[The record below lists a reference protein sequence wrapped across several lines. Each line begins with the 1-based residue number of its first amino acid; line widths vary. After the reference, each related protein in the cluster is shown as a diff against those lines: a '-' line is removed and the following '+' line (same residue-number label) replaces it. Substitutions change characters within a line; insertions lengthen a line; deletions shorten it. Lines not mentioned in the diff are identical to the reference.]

1 MHKTK
6 QNFKIQLFV
15 TTLSII
21 LFVLK
26 FVAYYLTHSLSVL
39 SDALESIV
47 NVLAG
52 CIGLYSLYVASKPKD
67 KDHPYGHGKAEFIS
81 AAFEGSLIITA
92 GLIIIVEAVASFF
105 SPNALHALD
114 NGLWILLVTALINL
128 MAGLIAKK
136 MGQKNNSLALM
147 SSGKHLIIDSVT
159 TFGVIIGIS
168 IVLLTQF
175 NGLDSLIAILMGC
188 WIIYNGYKIIR
199 ASLAG
204 IMDEADMALLGNVI
218 AEINDNRNKNWID
231 LHNLRVIKYGPLL
244 HIDCHLTMP
253 WYLNVHEAHKIMDQF
268 TDLIKSKFGD
278 SVEFFIHI
286 DGCMPFS
293 CDICTLESC
302 EHRKTPF
309 KKKLD
314 WTMENVL
321 ANIKHQLYY

>member
-1 MHKTK
+1 VQRSK
-6 QNFKIQLFV
+6 QNLKVQFFLTILSVVLFA
-15 TTLSII
+15 
-21 LFVLK
+21 LK

-47 NVLAG
+47 NVIAG
-52 CIGLYSLYVASKPKD
+52 GIGLYSLYVASKPKD

-92 GLIIIVEAVASFF
+92 GLIIIIESVASYF

-114 NGLWILLVTALINL
+114 NGLWILLSTALINL
-128 MAGLIAKK
+128 FAGLIAKK
-136 MGQKNNSLALM
+136 MGKKNKSLALI
-147 SSGKHLIIDSVT
+147 SSGQHLIIDSFT

-168 IVLLTQF
+168 IVLITNY
-175 NGLDSLIAILMGC
+175 NGIDSFIALLMGF

-199 ASLAG
+199 ESIAG
-204 IMDEADMALLGNVI
+204 IMDEADMALLENVI
-218 AEINDNRNKNWID
+218 AELDANRNKNWVD

-253 WYLNVHEAHKIMDQF
+253 WYLNVHEAHKMMDHF

-293 CDICTLESC
+293 CAICTLEQC
-302 EHRKTPF
+302 DKRQAPFQRK
-309 KKKLD
+309 LN

-321 ANIKHQLYY
+321 ANTKHQL

>member
-1 MHKTK
+1 MHNSK
-6 QNFKIQLFV
+6 QNLRIQFFITIISIVLFA
-15 TTLSII
+15 
-21 LFVLK
+21 LK

-52 CIGLYSLYVASKPKD
+52 GIGLYSLYVASKPRD

-92 GLIIIVEAVASFF
+92 GLIIIVETITSYF
-105 SPNALHALD
+105 SPNELHALD
-114 NGLWILLVTALINL
+114 NGVWILFATSIINL
-128 MAGLIAKK
+128 LAGVIAKK
-136 MGQKNNSLALM
+136 IGKKNNSIALV
-147 SSGKHLIIDSVT
+147 SSGKHLIIDGIT
-159 TFGVIIGIS
+159 TFGIIIGIG
-168 IVLLTQF
+168 IVLITNY
-175 NGLDSLIAILMGC
+175 NGLDSIIAFLMGI

-199 ASLAG
+199 ESIAG
-204 IMDEADMALLGNVI
+204 IMDEADLALLENVI
-218 AEINDNRNKNWID
+218 AEMNANRNDNWID

-253 WYLNVHEAHKIMDQF
+253 WYLNVHEAHIVMDQF

-286 DGCMPFS
+286 DGCMYFS
-293 CDICTLESC
+293 CAICCIQNC
-302 EHRKTPF
+302 EKRQHSF
-309 KKKLD
+309 QKKLD

-321 ANIKHQLYY
+321 SNHKHQLI

>member
-6 QNFKIQLFV
+6 QNFKVQLFV
-15 TTLSII
+15 TTLSIV

-92 GLIIIVEAVASFF
+92 GLIIIIEALSSFF
-105 SPNALHALD
+105 SPTALHALD
-114 NGLWILLVTALINL
+114 NGLWILLITAFINL
-128 MAGLIAKK
+128 FAGMMAKK
-136 MGQKNNSLALM
+136 IGRKNNSLALV

-159 TFGVIIGIS
+159 TFGVIMGIA
-168 IVLLTQF
+168 IVLLTKF
-175 NGLDSLIAILMGC
+175 NGLDSYIAMLMGI

-199 ASLAG
+199 QSIAG
-204 IMDEADMALLGNVI
+204 IMDEADMALLENVI
-218 AEINDNRNKNWID
+218 AEINDNRNKSWID
-231 LHNLRVIKYGPLL
+231 LHNLRVIKYGPLM

-253 WYLNVHEAHKIMDQF
+253 WYLNVHEAHRIMDQF

-293 CDICTLESC
+293 CDICTLENCPQRQAS
-302 EHRKTPF
+302 F

-321 ANIKHQLYY
+321 VNTKHQL

>member
-6 QNFKIQLFV
+6 QNFKVQLFV

-92 GLIIIVEAVASFF
+92 GLIIILEALSSFS
-105 SPNALHALD
+105 SPTALHALD
-114 NGLWILLVTALINL
+114 NGLWILLITALINL
-128 MAGLIAKK
+128 FAGLMAKK
-136 MGQKNNSLALM
+136 IGRKNNSLALV

-159 TFGVIIGIS
+159 TFGVIMGIA
-168 IVLLTQF
+168 IVLLTKF
-175 NGLDSLIAILMGC
+175 NGLDSYIAMLMGI
-188 WIIYNGYKIIR
+188 WIIYNGYTIIR
-199 ASLAG
+199 QSIAG
-204 IMDEADMALLGNVI
+204 IMDEADMALLENVI
-218 AEINDNRNKNWID
+218 AEINDNRNKSWID
-231 LHNLRVIKYGPLL
+231 LHNLRVIKYGPLM

-253 WYLNVHEAHKIMDQF
+253 WYLNVHEAHLIMDQF

-293 CDICTLESC
+293 CDICTLENCPQRQAS
-302 EHRKTPF
+302 F

-321 ANIKHQLYY
+321 VNTKHQL

>member
-6 QNFKIQLFV
+6 QNFKVQLFV
-15 TTLSII
+15 TTLSIV

-92 GLIIIVEAVASFF
+92 GLIIIIEALSSFF
-105 SPNALHALD
+105 SPTALHALD
-114 NGLWILLVTALINL
+114 NGLWILLITAFINL
-128 MAGLIAKK
+128 FAGMMAKK
-136 MGQKNNSLALM
+136 IGRKNNSLALV
-147 SSGKHLIIDSVT
+147 SSGKHLMIDSVT
-159 TFGVIIGIS
+159 TFGVIIGIA
-168 IVLLTQF
+168 IVLLTKF
-175 NGLDSLIAILMGC
+175 NGLDSYIAMLMGI

-199 ASLAG
+199 QSIAG
-204 IMDEADMALLGNVI
+204 IMDEADMALLENVI
-218 AEINDNRNKNWID
+218 AEINDNRNKSWID
-231 LHNLRVIKYGPLL
+231 LHNLRVIKYGPLM

-253 WYLNVHEAHKIMDQF
+253 WYLNVHEAHRIMDQF

-293 CDICTLESC
+293 CDICTLENCPQRQAS
-302 EHRKTPF
+302 F

-321 ANIKHQLYY
+321 VNTKHQL

>member
-1 MHKTK
+1 VHKTK
-6 QNFKIQLFV
+6 QNFKVQLFV
-15 TTLSII
+15 TTLSIV

-92 GLIIIVEAVASFF
+92 GLIIIIEALSSFF
-105 SPNALHALD
+105 SPTALHALD
-114 NGLWILLVTALINL
+114 NGLWILLITAFINL
-128 MAGLIAKK
+128 FAGIMAKK
-136 MGQKNNSLALM
+136 IGRKNNSLALV

-159 TFGVIIGIS
+159 TFGVIIGIA
-168 IVLLTQF
+168 IVLLTKF
-175 NGLDSLIAILMGC
+175 NGLDSYIAMLMGI

-199 ASLAG
+199 QSIAG
-204 IMDEADMALLGNVI
+204 IMDEADMALLENVI
-218 AEINDNRNKNWID
+218 AEINDNRNKSWID
-231 LHNLRVIKYGPLL
+231 LHNLRVIKYGPLM

-253 WYLNVHEAHKIMDQF
+253 WYLNVHEAHRIMDQF

-293 CDICTLESC
+293 CDICTLENCPQRQAS
-302 EHRKTPF
+302 F

-321 ANIKHQLYY
+321 VNTKHQL

>member
-1 MHKTK
+1 MHRTK
-6 QNFKIQLFV
+6 QNFKVQLFV

-21 LFVLK
+21 LFALK

-39 SDALESIV
+39 SDALESTV

-92 GLIIIVEAVASFF
+92 GLIIILEALSSFF
-105 SPNALHALD
+105 SPTTLHSLD
-114 NGLWILLVTALINL
+114 NGLWILLTTAFINL
-128 MAGLIAKK
+128 LAGLIAKK
-136 MGQKNNSLALM
+136 IGRKNNSLALV
-147 SSGKHLIIDSVT
+147 SSGKHLIIDSIT
-159 TFGVIIGIS
+159 TFGIIVGIA
-168 IVLLTQF
+168 IVMLTNY
-175 NGLDSLIAILMGC
+175 NGLDSYIAMLMGI
-188 WIIYNGYKIIR
+188 WIIFNGYKIIR
-199 ASLAG
+199 QSIAG
-204 IMDEADMALLGNVI
+204 IMDEADMALLENVI
-218 AEINDNRNKNWID
+218 KEINENRNKNWID
-231 LHNLRVIKYGPLL
+231 LHNLRVIKYGPLM

-293 CDICTLESC
+293 CDICTLENCAQRQAS
-302 EHRKTPF
+302 F
-309 KKKLD
+309 KKKLN

-321 ANIKHQLYY
+321 VNTKHQL